1 MKVGYARVSS
11 KDQVLDRQIDV
22 LVNEGIDERNIYQE
36 KITGTKRER
45 PELNR
50 LVSELKPGDLV
61 IVAELTRLSRST
73 HDLFSIV
80 EQIQDKG
87 ADIKSVKESWL
98 DTTTPQGKLMF
109 TLFAGLSQFERDL
122 ISQRT
127 KEGLRA
133 GRARGRCGGRPSKR
147 NTPQAENAKI
157 LYQNK
162 VKIADIVDSTGLS
175 RSTICRI
182 ARELRRDGEGNSAF
196 EV

>member
-1 MKVGYARVSS
+1 MKVGYARVSN

-22 LVNEGIDERNIYQE
+22 LVEQGIDERNIYQE
-36 KITGTKRER
+36 MGTGTKKDR

-50 LVSELKPGDLV
+50 LICGLKPGDVV

-73 HDLFSIV
+73 RDLFSIV
-80 EQIQDKG
+80 EQIKAKG

-127 KEGLRA
+127 KEALKA
-133 GRARGRCGGRPSKR
+133 GKARGRCGGRPSKR
-147 NTPQAENAKI
+147 HGPQAENAKI
-157 LYQNK
+157 LYRNK
-162 VKIADIVDSTGLS
+162 VKIADIVVSTGLS
-175 RSTICRI
+175 RSTVCRVV
-182 ARELRRDGEGNSAF
+182 RELRQEGGMA